1 MLTKEEKKEV
11 LGESTDTGSTESQ
24 ILLLS
29 KKIEKLFIHLKEN
42 KKDVHSRRGLLG
54 MVNDRKK
61 LLAYLKKEN
70 AEKHKEIIAKVG
82 LRK

>member
-11 LGESTDTGSTESQ
+11 LGESTDTGSSESQ

-29 KKIEKLFIHLKEN
+29 KKIEKLFAHLKEN
-42 KKDVHSRRGLLG
+42 KKDTHSRRGLLK

-61 LLAYLKKEN
+61 LLAYLKKQDVEN
-70 AEKHKEIIAKVG
+70 HKKIIAKIG